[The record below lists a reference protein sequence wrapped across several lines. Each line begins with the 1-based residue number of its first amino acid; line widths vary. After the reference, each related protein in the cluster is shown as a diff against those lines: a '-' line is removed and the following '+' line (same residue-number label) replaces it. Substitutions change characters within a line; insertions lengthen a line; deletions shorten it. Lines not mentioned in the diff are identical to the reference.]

1 MDRPQ
6 PTVFQVVGAAIR
18 KRRMEVG
25 LTLRQCARQAGISHS
40 YLSEIETGLK
50 GDMRPPTYGGLRT
63 ALQLQHD
70 DRRLLTPLPE
80 EQHRKDSDGCHEGS
94 PRPHPEDTG

>member
-6 PTVFQVVGAAIR
+6 PTEFQVDGAAIR

-50 GDMRPPTYGGLRT
+50 KDMRPPKYGGLRT
-63 ALQLQHD
+63 ALQLQQD
-70 DRRLLTPLPE
+70 DRRLLAPTPE
-80 EQHRKDSDGCHEGS
+80 DQHRKDSDGPHEGS
-94 PRPHPEDTG
+94 PRPHPDPG